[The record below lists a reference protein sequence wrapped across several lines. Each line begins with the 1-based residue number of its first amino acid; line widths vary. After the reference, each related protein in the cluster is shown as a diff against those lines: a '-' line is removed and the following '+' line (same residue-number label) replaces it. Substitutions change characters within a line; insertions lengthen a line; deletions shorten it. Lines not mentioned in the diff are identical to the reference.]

1 MHQHANGRTPLTI
14 ATHVGRPCQIVNQ
27 KITVHHPVDLTLPLH
42 DGPLRFAVIMK
53 NGLTSYSW
61 NIFTR
66 GGDAYVVCRETMKD
80 IKVSLHESGR
90 QHIAFTKGS
99 GHEMTPGSRFWN
111 TWTEPPL
118 QKRPPVPSV
127 KLLFPSWGTTL
138 KLADRPKWKDNN
150 VLVEGDDEFVTAICL
165 FVMDAGRHL
174 RQTGLPSFT
183 LGVLPLRTG
192 KELHIIACRERPRNL
207 KAVAEAGIRAIN
219 PNLSLSADMVGAVMT
234 VLFTGDDV
242 AGCPYLLPLLVDVKM
257 LITADR
263 QGAMAYNMCMQALGD
278 TGRFTD
284 PDPWETLSANLQ
296 NAWKV
301 IGADWLR
308 ELPDDSKL
316 AQLIAEGSVQVE

>member
-1 MHQHANGRTPLTI
+1 MPNCEPR
-14 ATHVGRPCQIVNQ
+14 
-27 KITVHHPVDLTLPLH
+27 ITVHHPVGLTLPLH
-42 DGPLRFAVIMK
+42 DGPLRFAVIMR
-53 NGLTSYSW
+53 NGLTSHSW
-61 NIFTR
+61 NIFTH
-66 GGDAYVVCRETMKD
+66 GGDAYVVCRETMKE

-90 QHIAFTKGS
+90 RHIAFTKGS

-111 TWTEPPL
+111 TWFEPPL

-138 KLADRPKWKDNN
+138 KLDADRLKWKDNK
-150 VLVEGDDEFVTAICL
+150 VLVEGDDEFVTSVCL

-207 KAVAEAGIRAIN
+207 KTVAEAGIRFMNHKMSI
-219 PNLSLSADMVGAVMT
+219 SADMVGEVMT
-234 VLFTGDDV
+234 VLFTGDDA
-242 AGCPYLLPLLVDVKM
+242 AGCPYLLPLLVDAKM
-257 LITADR
+257 RITADR
-263 QGAMAYNMCMQALGD
+263 QGAMAYNMCMQALVEA
-278 TGRFTD
+278 GRFTD